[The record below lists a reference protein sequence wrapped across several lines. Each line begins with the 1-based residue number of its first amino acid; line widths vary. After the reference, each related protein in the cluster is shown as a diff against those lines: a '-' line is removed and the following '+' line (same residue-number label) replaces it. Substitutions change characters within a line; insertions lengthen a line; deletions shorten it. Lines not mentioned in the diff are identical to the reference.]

1 MMEKENELMY
11 SEMKNPI
18 FQALEDQLRLEFE
31 WAYADKNLYSISMI
45 ALYLIDLSNED
56 FKKIETL
63 VYMYLKKIEETKL
76 NSFLTTEFILGL
88 CFATK
93 VIYNRKRRISAK
105 LLRSLSLLLNEA
117 KKRDWLN
124 NNEFASLVLT
134 SLSSIN
140 EFDELLQAATLW
152 VVGKYQE
159 FIKNRNYEG
168 AIDCLY
174 GLRFRRKDLQLSM
187 DDLHELI
194 KQIDKISDETL
205 AKLCILLKGGYEE
218 IAVMLVGEL
227 ERRLED
233 EFRNLLMP
241 SLERGLRE
249 ITSLL
254 NSGYPLVAIKSI
266 IEAKKREGHSW
277 AKDIIVEENSI
288 TIRRIPKLNELSK
301 IDPKAHAFALKAL
314 DLYNR
319 SYLVKLTKEE
329 FQKLNDAYRT
339 TKIGYIGVRKKEYW
353 IILFI
358 TGITSFFT
366 IIFLPDILMKIS
378 GFDYQHIIVLIQEAM
393 KDWTK
398 LFVYGLVPGLLF
410 WFWIWLIRILYILR
424 RGGEISIP
432 RLFQLLPIIGD
443 IIRKV
448 LPAEKGDTQD
458 G

>member
-1 MMEKENELMY
+1 MEKENELMY

-31 WAYADKNLYSISMI
+31 WAYADKNLYSISWI
-45 ALYLIDLSNED
+45 ALYLKDLSNED

-63 VYMYLKKIEETKL
+63 LNMYLKRIEETKL

-124 NNEFASLVLT
+124 NHEFASLVLA
-134 SLSSIN
+134 SLSGIN
-140 EFDELLQAATLW
+140 EFDELLQAATSW
-152 VVGKYQE
+152 VMGKYQD
-159 FIKNRNYEG
+159 FIKNQNYEG

-174 GLRFRRKDLQLSM
+174 GLRFRQKDLQLSL

-205 AKLCILLKGGYEE
+205 AKLCILLKGGNEKF
-218 IAVMLVGEL
+218 AVMFMVEL

-233 EFRNLLMP
+233 EFRNSLVP

-254 NSGYPLVAIKSI
+254 NSGYPSVTIKSI
-266 IEAKKREGHSW
+266 IEAKRREGYSW
-277 AKDIIVEENSI
+277 AKDITVEDNSI
-288 TIRRIPKLNELSK
+288 TIKRIPKLNELSK
-301 IDPKAHAFALKAL
+301 IDPKTHALAFKAL
-314 DLYNR
+314 DLHNR
-319 SYLVKLTKEE
+319 SYFVKLTNEE
-329 FQKLNDAYRT
+329 FQKLENAFRT
-339 TKIGYIGVRKKEYW
+339 TKKGYVGVRKREYQ
-353 IILFI
+353 IILLI
-358 TGITSFFT
+358 AGITSFFT
-366 IIFLPDILMKIS
+366 LIFLPDILMKIS
-378 GFDYQHIIVLIQEAM
+378 AFDYRHLIVFVQEVM

-398 LFVYGLVPGLLF
+398 LFTYGLVPGLLV
-410 WFWIWLIRILYILR
+410 WFWLWLVRILYILR
-424 RGGEISIP
+424 KGGEISIL
-432 RLFQLLPIIGD
+432 RALQFIPIIGD
-443 IIRKV
+443 IIRKI
-448 LPAEKGDTQD
+448 LPTEKGDTQD

>member
-1 MMEKENELMY
+1 MMEKETELMY
-11 SEMKNPI
+11 SEMKNPV

-31 WAYADKNLYSISMI
+31 WAYADKNLYSISLI
-45 ALYLIDLSNED
+45 ALYLKDLSNEA

-63 VYMYLKKIEETKL
+63 LNMYLKKIEEIKL

-117 KKRDWLN
+117 KKRNWLN
-124 NNEFASLVLT
+124 NHEFASLVLT
-134 SLSSIN
+134 SLSGIN
-140 EFDELLQAATLW
+140 EFDELLQAATSW
-152 VVGKYQE
+152 VMGKYQD

-174 GLRFRRKDLQLSM
+174 GLRFRREDLQLGM

-194 KQIDKISDETL
+194 RQIDKISDETL
-205 AKLCILLKGGYEE
+205 AKLCILLKGGNEE
-218 IAVMLVGEL
+218 FAVMFMVEL

-233 EFRNLLMP
+233 EFRNSLMP

-254 NSGYPLVAIKSI
+254 NSGYPPVAIKSI
-266 IEAKKREGHSW
+266 IEAKRREGHSW
-277 AKDIIVEENSI
+277 ARDITVEDNSI
-288 TIRRIPKLNELSK
+288 TIKRIPKLNELSK
-301 IDPKAHAFALKAL
+301 IDPKTHALAFKAL
-314 DLYNR
+314 DLHNR

-329 FQKLNDAYRT
+329 FQMLKDAFRT
-339 TKIGYIGVRKKEYW
+339 TKKGYLGIRKKEYW
-353 IILFI
+353 IILLI
-358 TGITSFFT
+358 AGITSFFT

-378 GFDYQHIIVLIQEAM
+378 AFDYQHLIVFVQEVM

-398 LFVYGLVPGLLF
+398 LFTYDLVPGLLV
-410 WFWIWLIRILYILR
+410 WFWLWLVRILYILR
-424 RGGEISIP
+424 KGGEISIL
-432 RLFQLLPIIGD
+432 RLFQLIPIIGD
-443 IIRKV
+443 IIRKI
-448 LPAEKGDTQD
+448 LPTERGDTQD

>member
-1 MMEKENELMY
+1 MEKENELMY

-31 WAYADKNLYSISMI
+31 WAYADKNLYSISWI
-45 ALYLIDLSNED
+45 ALYLKDLSNED

-63 VYMYLKKIEETKL
+63 LNMYLKRIEETKL

-124 NNEFASLVLT
+124 NHEFASLVLA
-134 SLSSIN
+134 SLSGIN
-140 EFDELLQAATLW
+140 EFDELLQAATSW
-152 VVGKYQE
+152 VMGKYQD
-159 FIKNRNYEG
+159 FIKNQNYEG

-174 GLRFRRKDLQLSM
+174 GLRFRQKDLQLSL
-187 DDLHELI
+187 DDLHELM

-205 AKLCILLKGGYEE
+205 AKLCILLKEE
-218 IAVMLVGEL
+218 SKEFAVIFMVEL

-233 EFRNLLMP
+233 EFRNSLMP

-254 NSGYPLVAIKSI
+254 NSGYPSVAIKSI
-266 IEAKKREGHSW
+266 IEAKRKEGYSW
-277 AKDIIVEENSI
+277 AKDITVEDNSI
-288 TIRRIPKLNELSK
+288 TIKRIPKLNELSK
-301 IDPKAHAFALKAL
+301 IDPKTHALAFKAL
-314 DLYNR
+314 DLHNR
-319 SYLVKLTKEE
+319 SYFVKLTKEE
-329 FQKLNDAYRT
+329 FQKLENTFRT
-339 TKIGYIGVRKKEYW
+339 TKKGYVGVRKREYQ
-353 IILFI
+353 IILLI
-358 TGITSFFT
+358 AGITSFFT
-366 IIFLPDILMKIS
+366 LIFLPDILMKIS
-378 GFDYQHIIVLIQEAM
+378 AFDYQHLIVFVQEVM

-398 LFVYGLVPGLLF
+398 LFTYGLVPGLLV
-410 WFWIWLIRILYILR
+410 WFWLWLVRILYILR
-424 RGGEISIP
+424 KGGEISIL
-432 RLFQLLPIIGD
+432 RALQFIPIIGD
-443 IIRKV
+443 IIRKI
-448 LPAEKGDTQD
+448 LPTEKGDTQD